1 MKKSF
6 FHFADYSLVDGGR
19 ERGLSRAFAPRPLR
33 PRLKFYPCGGR
44 RAPPPSS
51 RLTFS
56 QSRRSEEESERPNY
70 PSSSFQCGAVARLL
84 LLLPFPPLS
93 ASLAAAPTPSPP
105 LKASRGRLR
114 LRSERR
120 NSRPPSPL
128 HSVLSRSMSDVWRE
142 GLRKVGG
149 RFQREGGRRE
159 RFLRETS
166 ESQLF
171 SAAPPR
177 ALSKLHREEDMLG
190 ESLLHLPE
198 GGGGGGEGG
207 EGREGRER
215 WRTLLPRMKKK
226 KSGPTKALFFLPPP
240 FYSAPAHL
248 AIYSKRMEEGGGST
262 KATSED

>member
-1 MKKSF
+1 MR
-6 FHFADYSLVDGGR
+6 YSG
-19 ERGLSRAFAPRPLR
+19 
-33 PRLKFYPCGGR
+33 
-44 RAPPPSS
+44 APPPP
-51 RLTFS
+51 L
-56 QSRRSEEESERPNY
+56 
-70 PSSSFQCGAVARLL
+70 
-84 LLLPFPPLS
+84 PLS
-93 ASLAAAPTPSPP
+93 APECFFGCCAYPP
-105 LKASRGRLR
+105 
-114 LRSERR
+114 
-120 NSRPPSPL
+120 PPSKSEAASASAQKDGTAGRPL
-128 HSVLSRSMSDVWRE
+128 LSVLSRSMSDVWRE

-171 SAAPPR
+171 SAAPLSG
-177 ALSKLHREEDMLG
+177 LSKTA
-190 ESLLHLPE
+190 S
-198 GGGGGGEGG
+198 GGGHAWRIPPPSPRRRRRGGGEGGG

-215 WRTLLPRMKKK
+215 RRTLLPRMKKK

>member
-1 MKKSF
+1 MR
-6 FHFADYSLVDGGR
+6 YSG
-19 ERGLSRAFAPRPLR
+19 
-33 PRLKFYPCGGR
+33 
-44 RAPPPSS
+44 APPPP
-51 RLTFS
+51 L
-56 QSRRSEEESERPNY
+56 
-70 PSSSFQCGAVARLL
+70 
-84 LLLPFPPLS
+84 PLS
-93 ASLAAAPTPSPP
+93 APECFFGCCPSPVP
-105 LKASRGRLR
+105 PSK
-114 LRSERR
+114 SEP
-120 NSRPPSPL
+120 RPPPPPPPLRKTEQQAALSSPA
-128 HSVLSRSMSDVWRE
+128 VLSRSMSDVWRE

-171 SAAPPR
+171 SAAPLSG
-177 ALSKLHREEDMLG
+177 LSKTA
-190 ESLLHLPE
+190 S
-198 GGGGGGEGG
+198 GGGHAWRIPPPSPRRRRRRRRGG